1 MLDKKQI
8 QDIFLLEV
16 KLGHKA
22 SETTCNINKA
32 LEPGTANEYTVQW
45 WFKKFSKGD
54 ESPEDE
60 KNCGQPLEGDNDQ
73 LRGSRSS
80 SKSTS

>member
-1 MLDKKQI
+1 M
-8 QDIFLLEV
+8 
-16 KLGHKA
+16 
-22 SETTCNINKA
+22 
-32 LEPGTANEYTVQW
+32 QW

-73 LRGSRSS
+73 LRGL
-80 SKSTS
+80 SKYLTATQEVSQELCQPFYGCLAFEANWKGEKTQ

>member
-1 MLDKKQI
+1 MMLDKKQI

-32 LEPGTANEYTVQW
+32 LEPGTANEYTVQ
-45 WFKKFSKGD
+45 
-54 ESPEDE
+54 
-60 KNCGQPLEGDNDQ
+60 
-73 LRGSRSS
+73 
-80 SKSTS
+80 

>member
-1 MLDKKQI
+1 MLGKKQI
-8 QDIFLLEV
+8 WAIFLLEF
-16 KLGHKA
+16 KMGHKA
-22 SETTCNINKA
+22 ADTTCNISNAFGPGISNKCM
-32 LEPGTANEYTVQW
+32 VRW